1 MSVLS
6 RAERQYARAVKNAML
21 GRNIRAG
28 RQLRSTDALLN
39 IANLKTG
46 SQDEEDRD
54 DLGAIDALDLRD
66 EKTPNN
72 MDLEDIDLP
81 EEELDEEEE
90 KRLDSDLMDQRLNS
104 AIARLSRI
112 DLPEEELEEDLEEEP
127 ARGSREELIRLL
139 KKQGGKSALEE
150 FADKLAG
157 SKSNDRVVTREDIAN
172 ALPPFIPRF

>member
-66 EKTPNN
+66 EKTLNN
-72 MDLEDIDLP
+72 MALEDIDLP

-104 AIARLSRI
+104 VIARLSGI
-112 DLPEEELEEDLEEEP
+112 DLPEEELEEEP
-127 ARGSREELIRLL
+127 TAGSREELLRLL
-139 KKQGGKSALEE
+139 KEQGGKSAIEE

-172 ALPPFIPRF
+172 ALPPFIPKF

>member
-1 MSVLS
+1 
-6 RAERQYARAVKNAML
+6 ML

-66 EKTPNN
+66 EKTLNN
-72 MDLEDIDLP
+72 MTLEDIDLP

-90 KRLDSDLMDQRLNS
+90 KRLDSDLMGQRLNS
-104 AIARLSRI
+104 VIARLSKI
-112 DLPEEELEEDLEEEP
+112 DLPEEELEEEP
-127 ARGSREELIRLL
+127 TRGSRDELLRLL
-139 KKQGGKSALEE
+139 EQGGKSALEE
-150 FADKLAG
+150 FADKLAR

-172 ALPPFIPRF
+172 ALPPFIPKF

>member
-46 SQDEEDRD
+46 SQDEADRD

-66 EKTPNN
+66 EKTLNN
-72 MDLEDIDLP
+72 MALEDIDLP

-90 KRLDSDLMDQRLNS
+90 KRLDSDLMGQRLNS
-104 AIARLSRI
+104 VIARLSKI
-112 DLPEEELEEDLEEEP
+112 DLPEEELEEEP
-127 ARGSREELIRLL
+127 TRGSRDELLRLL
-139 KKQGGKSALEE
+139 EQGGKSALEE

-172 ALPPFIPRF
+172 ALPPFIPKF

>member
-1 MSVLS
+1 
-6 RAERQYARAVKNAML
+6 ML

-66 EKTPNN
+66 EKTLNN
-72 MDLEDIDLP
+72 MTLEDIDLP

-90 KRLDSDLMDQRLNS
+90 KRLDSDLMGQRLNS
-104 AIARLSRI
+104 VIARLSKI
-112 DLPEEELEEDLEEEP
+112 DLPEEELEEEP
-127 ARGSREELIRLL
+127 TRGSRDELLRLL
-139 KKQGGKSALEE
+139 EQGGKSALEE

-172 ALPPFIPRF
+172 ALPPFIPKF

>member
-1 MSVLS
+1 
-6 RAERQYARAVKNAML
+6 ML

-66 EKTPNN
+66 EKTLNN
-72 MDLEDIDLP
+72 MALEDIDLP

-104 AIARLSRI
+104 VIARLSG
-112 DLPEEELEEDLEEEP
+112 LEEEP
-127 ARGSREELIRLL
+127 TAGSREELLRLL
-139 KKQGGKSALEE
+139 KEQGGKSAIEE

-172 ALPPFIPRF
+172 ALPPFIPKF